1 MSTAELFNSGRDA
14 PRFRI
19 KMALAFVAVVAVACA
34 VAAALLL
41 WRAAEERADLRQHAL
56 SEATALSNALDQEVA
71 AMNYLLKGLS
81 SSPALRSGDLRGFYD
96 QLLATA
102 IPEGS
107 WLILHDLEGQV
118 LNTLRPF
125 GAALPRHSEFPS
137 SPVERVREKGW
148 SVSGRTA
155 SRLKPGALVVGLSL
169 RVESEGQP
177 LKHFLTTIVSDVR
190 LRQVMLELRLR
201 GAHTSAFDRDVQP
214 LFSSS
219 GSLVSDRN
227 VVDAV
232 RARLAGAQRER
243 AIETFLDAADENG
256 NPVLVSLRR
265 SASTDWTSV
274 TVTPGIEIQQPVRRA
289 LTQICAA
296 FAFLLLIGGLAAY
309 YMTRQVEGPL
319 DAARQE
325 VDDLSEH
332 LLVLQEDE
340 RRRIALELHD
350 STAQHL
356 VAGKLGLMQIAALAD
371 GNPAIRKVS
380 AEVEASLDKGL
391 RELRI
396 FTYLLHPPN
405 LEREGLSA
413 TLREFVDGFCR
424 RTGLKAAVRVSGSVD
439 YLPFDLQ
446 RTVLRVVQEAMANVQ
461 RHAMASRVSL
471 VVRQSAGRLL
481 LRIRDDGRGIVDMTP
496 AGEPQHFGVGINGM
510 RSRLRQFGG
519 ELSIK
524 TNIRGTTLFAVVP
537 LTARHE
543 VDKKL
548 ADKTAYRAP
557 HSRAPHSRAPPRRS
571 IHDLFQGLHPYF
583 IGVSAG

>member
-1 MSTAELFNSGRDA
+1 
-14 PRFRI
+14 
-19 KMALAFVAVVAVACA
+19 MALAFVAVVAVACA

-56 SEATALSNALDQEVA
+56 SEATAFSNALDQEVA

-81 SSPALRSGDLRGFYD
+81 TSPALRSGDLRGFYD
-96 QLLATA
+96 QLAATP

-118 LNTLRPF
+118 LNTLRPY
-125 GAALPRHSEFPS
+125 GVALPRHADFPS
-137 SPVERVREKGW
+137 SPVARVRERGW
-148 SVSGRTA
+148 SISGRTA
-155 SRLKPGALVVGLSL
+155 SLLRPGAFVVGLSL
-169 RVESEGQP
+169 RVDSEGQQ

-219 GSLVSDRN
+219 TGSLVSDRN

-243 AIETFLDAADENG
+243 AIETLLDAADENG
-256 NPVLVSLRR
+256 NPVLVGLRR

-296 FAFLLLIGGLAAY
+296 FAFLLVIGGLAAY
-309 YMTRQVEGPL
+309 YMSRQVEGPL

-325 VDDLSEH
+325 VDDLSEQ

-356 VAGKLGLMQIAALAD
+356 VAGKFGLMQIAALAD

-413 TLREFVDGFCR
+413 TLREFVEGFCR
-424 RTGLKAAVRVSGSVD
+424 RTGLAAAVRVSGAVD

-446 RTVLRVVQEAMANVQ
+446 RTLLRVVQEALANVQ

-471 VVRQSAGRLL
+471 VLRQRAGRVL
-481 LRIRDDGRGIVDMTP
+481 LRVSDNGKGIAD
-496 AGEPQHFGVGINGM
+496 AAAGGEPQRFGVGIRGM
-510 RSRLRQFGG
+510 RARLKQFGG
-519 ELSIK
+519 ELRIK
-524 TNIRGTTLFAVVP
+524 TKSSGTTLIAVVP
-537 LTARHE
+537 LTAQGREVKDLVELAGSRRHRSN
-543 VDKKL
+543 DSS
-548 ADKTAYRAP
+548 ATAEA
-557 HSRAPHSRAPPRRS
+557 
-571 IHDLFQGLHPYF
+571 
-583 IGVSAG
+583 

>member
-1 MSTAELFNSGRDA
+1 MSTAKLFNSGRYA

-125 GAALPRHSEFPS
+125 GAALPRHSEFPT

-243 AIETFLDAADENG
+243 AIETLLDAADENG
-256 NPVLVSLRR
+256 NPVLVGLRR

-309 YMTRQVEGPL
+309 YMSRQVEGPL

-325 VDDLSEH
+325 VDDLSEQ

-356 VAGKLGLMQIAALAD
+356 VAGKLGLMQIVALAD

-380 AEVEASLDKGL
+380 PRL
-391 RELRI
+391 RHRWTRDSGNFGFSRI
-396 FTYLLHPPN
+396 CCIPPI
-405 LEREGLSA
+405 S
-413 TLREFVDGFCR
+413 
-424 RTGLKAAVRVSGSVD
+424 S
-439 YLPFDLQ
+439 
-446 RTVLRVVQEAMANVQ
+446 
-461 RHAMASRVSL
+461 
-471 VVRQSAGRLL
+471 
-481 LRIRDDGRGIVDMTP
+481 GRG
-496 AGEPQHFGVGINGM
+496 
-510 RSRLRQFGG
+510 
-519 ELSIK
+519 
-524 TNIRGTTLFAVVP
+524 
-537 LTARHE
+537 
-543 VDKKL
+543 
-548 ADKTAYRAP
+548 
-557 HSRAPHSRAPPRRS
+557 
-571 IHDLFQGLHPYF
+571 
-583 IGVSAG
+583 

>member
-1 MSTAELFNSGRDA
+1 MNEMTPESVSARDP
-14 PRFRI
+14 PRFRVM
-19 KMALAFVAVVAVACA
+19 MAVAFVAVVALACV

-41 WRAAEERADLRQHAL
+41 WRAAEEHADLRQQSLTDAV
-56 SEATALSNALDQEVA
+56 ALSNALDQEVA

-81 SSPALRSGDLRGFYD
+81 TSPALRAGDYKSFYD
-96 QLLATA
+96 QLTATPV
-102 IPEGS
+102 PEGS

-125 GAALPRHSEFPS
+125 GAALPRHSEFRS

-243 AIETFLDAADENG
+243 AIEALLDAVDENG
-256 NPVLVSLRR
+256 NPVLVGLRR

-296 FAFLLLIGGLAAY
+296 FAFLLLI
-309 YMTRQVEGPL
+309 
-319 DAARQE
+319 
-325 VDDLSEH
+325 
-332 LLVLQEDE
+332 
-340 RRRIALELHD
+340 
-350 STAQHL
+350 
-356 VAGKLGLMQIAALAD
+356 
-371 GNPAIRKVS
+371 
-380 AEVEASLDKGL
+380 
-391 RELRI
+391 
-396 FTYLLHPPN
+396 
-405 LEREGLSA
+405 
-413 TLREFVDGFCR
+413 
-424 RTGLKAAVRVSGSVD
+424 
-439 YLPFDLQ
+439 
-446 RTVLRVVQEAMANVQ
+446 
-461 RHAMASRVSL
+461 
-471 VVRQSAGRLL
+471 
-481 LRIRDDGRGIVDMTP
+481 
-496 AGEPQHFGVGINGM
+496 
-510 RSRLRQFGG
+510 
-519 ELSIK
+519 
-524 TNIRGTTLFAVVP
+524 
-537 LTARHE
+537 
-543 VDKKL
+543 
-548 ADKTAYRAP
+548 
-557 HSRAPHSRAPPRRS
+557 
-571 IHDLFQGLHPYF
+571 
-583 IGVSAG
+583 

>member
-1 MSTAELFNSGRDA
+1 MSTAKFFNSGRDA

-41 WRAAEERADLRQHAL
+41 WRAAEERVDLRQHAL

-81 SSPALRSGDLRGFYD
+81 TSPALRSGDLRGFYD
-96 QLLATA
+96 QLVATA

-219 GSLVSDRN
+219 TGSLVSDRN

-243 AIETFLDAADENG
+243 AIETLLDAADENG
-256 NPVLVSLRR
+256 NPVLVGLRR

-274 TVTPGIEIQQPVRRA
+274 TVSEYRDPAARAESAYANLRRFCLSVGDRRA
-289 LTQICAA
+289 CRLLHEPTGRGAARRREAGGRRFIRAIACAA
-296 FAFLLLIGGLAAY
+296 GG
-309 YMTRQVEGPL
+309 
-319 DAARQE
+319 
-325 VDDLSEH
+325 
-332 LLVLQEDE
+332 
-340 RRRIALELHD
+340 
-350 STAQHL
+350 
-356 VAGKLGLMQIAALAD
+356 
-371 GNPAIRKVS
+371 
-380 AEVEASLDKGL
+380 
-391 RELRI
+391 
-396 FTYLLHPPN
+396 
-405 LEREGLSA
+405 
-413 TLREFVDGFCR
+413 
-424 RTGLKAAVRVSGSVD
+424 
-439 YLPFDLQ
+439 
-446 RTVLRVVQEAMANVQ
+446 
-461 RHAMASRVSL
+461 
-471 VVRQSAGRLL
+471 
-481 LRIRDDGRGIVDMTP
+481 
-496 AGEPQHFGVGINGM
+496 
-510 RSRLRQFGG
+510 
-519 ELSIK
+519 
-524 TNIRGTTLFAVVP
+524 
-537 LTARHE
+537 
-543 VDKKL
+543 
-548 ADKTAYRAP
+548 
-557 HSRAPHSRAPPRRS
+557 
-571 IHDLFQGLHPYF
+571 
-583 IGVSAG
+583 